1 VKTRSP
7 TFEYSTLSRKEL
19 LAEIDGLTQKLNK
32 AQKAS
37 DLGNDQ
43 YKLLFQNMPLGA
55 QEEDYSKIKE
65 AVDKLVSSGVDNLAE
80 YFRQNPAV
88 LRNLI
93 GDVRV
98 INVNEALLKI
108 HRATKE
114 SFLNEEENIDNWW
127 NDEWVEFYSNEIQNL
142 LKQYYF
148 FGGKR
153 FDTRVD
159 GSPFVSRTF
168 SFLVAGYEE
177 SWGQVVTLH
186 EDITNRKRI
195 EAELHKSHEEL
206 EFQVL
211 ERTKELKERET
222 LLTQGAVMA
231 NLGYAIWDHSE
242 KRYTIVSEEYASIF
256 GHTKDE
262 FLTAFANLDRRKKL
276 IYPADQALFQAYYE
290 NENLASMAQNIE
302 YRAVRRDG
310 EIRYIQQ
317 SCQYVFDQNNQ
328 VTQSLLSIQDITE
341 RKKTEVKLL
350 ASEQRFRSL
359 VHSQS
364 DLICLLTPDGVLT
377 FANDSY
383 ISFIGNGK
391 SEILGHSIYQY
402 MPPNECEAVKVNFSQ
417 LSFEKP
423 RKTHENLM
431 VSASGER
438 RIIEWVD
445 QGVFD
450 SNQVLIEIQAVGR
463 DVTELRK
470 SQEKELLAREKLE
483 VFAANLEQAKKHAE
497 SASKTKSQF
506 LAAMSHEI
514 RTPMAGVI
522 GMSDLL
528 LDTDLSPQ
536 QLDCVT
542 SIKSS
547 GKNLMSI
554 LNEILDQSKLEAGK
568 FVISPTDFH
577 LASFVRDNTHLF
589 GPSITSKGL
598 TLDIKLDNDL
608 PESIHAD
615 SLRIGQV
622 LSNFLSNAMKFTS
635 TGRIEVAIKP
645 EPNEQD
651 ELILR
656 FTVTDSGI
664 GLTDKAIDRL
674 FTAFTQ
680 ADSSTS
686 RTYGGTGLGLSISMQ
701 LVEMMGGQI
710 GVDSTKGI
718 GSAFW
723 FTVCYQPAKK
733 TVVAKG
739 KRSDIDRWVASRSLK
754 ILVAEDNTVNQH
766 IIRTILTKL
775 DHSVEIAKDG
785 QCAINL
791 FNSGDFDVILM
802 DIRMPVM
809 DGLEATAFIRAMDGP
824 RSNIPIIAL
833 TADIS
838 FGNITEY
845 TDVGMNDVCGKP
857 IELALLL
864 KLINKCL
871 GEEVHTSM
879 SRESASAT
887 SQQPIDPD
895 ASA

>member
-19 LAEIDGLTQKLNK
+19 LIEIEYLIQDLNK

-65 AVDKLVSSGVDNLAE
+65 AVDKLVCSGVDNFAE

-127 NDEWVEFYSNEIQNL
+127 NDKWVEFYSNEIQNL

-148 FGGKR
+148 FGGGR

-177 SWGQVVTLH
+177 SWGRVVTLH

-262 FLTAFANLDRRKKL
+262 FLATFANLDRRRKL

-290 NENLASMAQNIE
+290 NENLGSIAPNIE

-310 EIRYIQQ
+310 EVRYIQQ
-317 SCQYVFDQNNQ
+317 SCQYVFDQKNQ
-328 VTQSLLSIQDITE
+328 VRQSLLSIQDITE
-341 RKKTEVKLL
+341 RKKSEVKLL

-377 FANDSY
+377 FVNDSY

-391 SEILGHSIYQY
+391 SELLGHSIYQY
-402 MPPNECEAVKVNFSQ
+402 MPPNECEAVKGNFSQ

-438 RIIEWVD
+438 RIIEWID

-463 DVTELRK
+463 DVTEFRK

-536 QLDCVT
+536 QLDWAT

-615 SLRIGQV
+615 SLRIGQI

-635 TGRIEVAIKP
+635 TGRIEVAVKP

-733 TVVAKG
+733 PVVAEG
-739 KRSDIDRWVASRSLK
+739 KRADIDRWVASRSLK

-785 QCAINL
+785 QCAIDL
-791 FNSGDFDVILM
+791 LNSGDFEVILM

-857 IELALLL
+857 IELPLLL

-879 SRESASAT
+879 SLASASAT
-887 SQQPIDPD
+887 SQQPINPD
-895 ASA
+895 VSA

>member
-19 LAEIDGLTQKLNK
+19 LAEIDGLIQELNK

-65 AVDKLVSSGVDNLAE
+65 AVDKLVSSGVDNFAE

-93 GDVRV
+93 GDVKV

-341 RKKTEVKLL
+341 RKKAEVKLL

-809 DGLEATAFIRAMDGP
+809 DGLEATASIRAMDGP

-857 IELALLL
+857 IELPLLL

-879 SRESASAT
+879 SHVSASAT
-887 SQQPIDPD
+887 S
-895 ASA
+895 

>member
-19 LAEIDGLTQKLNK
+19 LAEIDGLIQELNK

-37 DLGNDQ
+37 DLGKDQ

-341 RKKTEVKLL
+341 RKKAEVKLL

-809 DGLEATAFIRAMDGP
+809 DGLEATAFIRAMDDP

-857 IELALLL
+857 IELPLLL

-879 SRESASAT
+879 SQASTSAT
-887 SQQPIDPD
+887 SQQPINPD

>member
-1 VKTRSP
+1 MKTRSP

-19 LAEIDGLTQKLNK
+19 LAEIDGLIQELNK

-148 FGGKR
+148 FGGER

-159 GSPFVSRTF
+159 GSPFLSRTF

-177 SWGQVVTLH
+177 SWGRVVTLH

-206 EFQVL
+206 KFQVL

-341 RKKTEVKLL
+341 RKKAEVKLL

-766 IIRTILTKL
+766 IIKTILTKL

-785 QCAINL
+785 QCAIDL

-809 DGLEATAFIRAMDGP
+809 DGLEATAFIRAMDDP

-857 IELALLL
+857 IELPLLL

-879 SRESASAT
+879 SHVSASAT
-887 SQQPIDPD
+887 S
-895 ASA
+895 

>member
-1 VKTRSP
+1 MKTRSP

-19 LAEIDGLTQKLNK
+19 LAEIDGLIQELNK

-65 AVDKLVSSGVDNLAE
+65 AVDKLVSSGVDNFAE

-186 EDITNRKRI
+186 EDITNRKRV

-262 FLTAFANLDRRKKL
+262 FLTAFANLDSRKKL

-341 RKKTEVKLL
+341 RKKAEVKLL

-483 VFAANLEQAKKHAE
+483 VFAVNLEQAKKHAE

-809 DGLEATAFIRAMDGP
+809 DGLEATAFIRAMDDP

-857 IELALLL
+857 IELPLLL

-879 SRESASAT
+879 SHVSASAT
-887 SQQPIDPD
+887 S
-895 ASA
+895 

>member
-1 VKTRSP
+1 
-7 TFEYSTLSRKEL
+7 
-19 LAEIDGLTQKLNK
+19 
-32 AQKAS
+32 
-37 DLGNDQ
+37 
-43 YKLLFQNMPLGA
+43 
-55 QEEDYSKIKE
+55 
-65 AVDKLVSSGVDNLAE
+65 
-80 YFRQNPAV
+80 
-88 LRNLI
+88 
-93 GDVRV
+93 
-98 INVNEALLKI
+98 
-108 HRATKE
+108 
-114 SFLNEEENIDNWW
+114 
-127 NDEWVEFYSNEIQNL
+127 
-142 LKQYYF
+142 
-148 FGGKR
+148 
-153 FDTRVD
+153 
-159 GSPFVSRTF
+159 
-168 SFLVAGYEE
+168 
-177 SWGQVVTLH
+177 
-186 EDITNRKRI
+186 
-195 EAELHKSHEEL
+195 
-206 EFQVL
+206 
-211 ERTKELKERET
+211 
-222 LLTQGAVMA
+222 
-231 NLGYAIWDHSE
+231 
-242 KRYTIVSEEYASIF
+242 
-256 GHTKDE
+256 
-262 FLTAFANLDRRKKL
+262 
-276 IYPADQALFQAYYE
+276 
-290 NENLASMAQNIE
+290 
-302 YRAVRRDG
+302 
-310 EIRYIQQ
+310 
-317 SCQYVFDQNNQ
+317 
-328 VTQSLLSIQDITE
+328 
-341 RKKTEVKLL
+341 
-350 ASEQRFRSL
+350 

-809 DGLEATAFIRAMDGP
+809 DGLEATAFIRAMDDP

-857 IELALLL
+857 IELPLLL

-879 SRESASAT
+879 SQAGASAT
-887 SQQPIDPD
+887 SQQPINPD

>member
-19 LAEIDGLTQKLNK
+19 LTEIECLIQDLNK

-37 DLGNDQ
+37 NLGNDQ

-55 QEEDYSKIKE
+55 QEEDYSTIKE
-65 AVDKLVSSGVDNLAE
+65 AVDKLVSSGVDNLTE
-80 YFRQNPAV
+80 YFRQNPTV

-93 GDVRV
+93 SSVRV

-142 LKQYYF
+142 LKQYGF
-148 FGGKR
+148 FGGER

-159 GSPFVSRTF
+159 GSPFISRTF

-177 SWGQVVTLH
+177 SWGRVVTLH

-195 EAELHKSHEEL
+195 EAELHKAHDEL

-211 ERTKELKERET
+211 KRTKELTERET
-222 LLTQGAVMA
+222 LLTQGAAMA

-262 FLTAFANLDRRKKL
+262 FLAAFANLDRRKKL
-276 IYPADQALFQAYYE
+276 IYSADQELFQTYYE
-290 NENLASMAQNIE
+290 NENLGSMAPNIE

-317 SCQYVFDQNNQ
+317 SCQYVFDQKNQ

-341 RKKTEVKLL
+341 RKKAEVKLL
-350 ASEQRFRSL
+350 ASEQRFSSL

-377 FANDSY
+377 FVNDSY
-383 ISFIGNGK
+383 ISFISNGK
-391 SEILGHSIYQY
+391 SELLGHSIYQY
-402 MPPNECEAVKVNFSQ
+402 IPPNECEAVKVNFSQ
-417 LSFEKP
+417 LSVEKP

-438 RIIEWVD
+438 RIIEWID

-463 DVTELRK
+463 DVTEIRK
-470 SQEKELLAREKLE
+470 SQDKELLAREKLE
-483 VFAANLEQAKKHAE
+483 VFAANLEQAKRHAE
-497 SASKTKSQF
+497 SANKTKSQF

-514 RTPMAGVI
+514 RTPMAGII

-536 QLDCVT
+536 QLDWAT

-568 FVISPTDFH
+568 LEISPTDFH
-577 LASFVRDNTHLF
+577 LASFVRDNSHLF

-622 LSNFLSNAMKFTS
+622 LSNLLSNAMKFTS
-635 TGRIEVAIKP
+635 TGRIEVAVKP

-656 FTVTDSGI
+656 FTITDSGI

-686 RTYGGTGLGLSISMQ
+686 RTYGGTGLGLSIFSV
-701 LVEMMGGQI
+701 LVYGLL
-710 GVDSTKGI
+710 
-718 GSAFW
+718 
-723 FTVCYQPAKK
+723 PARQK
-733 TVVAKG
+733 
-739 KRSDIDRWVASRSLK
+739 
-754 ILVAEDNTVNQH
+754 
-766 IIRTILTKL
+766 
-775 DHSVEIAKDG
+775 
-785 QCAINL
+785 
-791 FNSGDFDVILM
+791 NSG
-802 DIRMPVM
+802 
-809 DGLEATAFIRAMDGP
+809 
-824 RSNIPIIAL
+824 
-833 TADIS
+833 
-838 FGNITEY
+838 
-845 TDVGMNDVCGKP
+845 
-857 IELALLL
+857 
-864 KLINKCL
+864 NK
-871 GEEVHTSM
+871 
-879 SRESASAT
+879 R
-887 SQQPIDPD
+887 
-895 ASA
+895 

>member
-7 TFEYSTLSRKEL
+7 TFEYSKLSRKEL
-19 LAEIDGLTQKLNK
+19 LTEIECLIQDLNK

-37 DLGNDQ
+37 NLGNDQ

-148 FGGKR
+148 FGGER

-168 SFLVAGYEE
+168 SFLEAGYEE
-177 SWGQVVTLH
+177 SWGRVVTLH

-195 EAELHKSHEEL
+195 EAELHKAHEEL

-222 LLTQGAVMA
+222 LLAQGAVMA

-262 FLTAFANLDRRKKL
+262 FLAAFANLDRRKNL
-276 IYPADQALFQAYYE
+276 IYSADQELFQAYYE
-290 NENLASMAQNIE
+290 NENLESMAPNIE

-328 VTQSLLSIQDITE
+328 VIQSLLSIHDITE
-341 RKKTEVKLL
+341 RKQAEVKLL

-377 FANDSY
+377 FVNDSY

-402 MPPNECEAVKVNFSQ
+402 IPSNECEAVKVNFSQ

-438 RIIEWVD
+438 RIIEWID

-463 DVTELRK
+463 DVTEFRK
-470 SQEKELLAREKLE
+470 SQDKELLAREKLE

-536 QLDCVT
+536 QLDWAT

-568 FVISPTDFH
+568 LEISPTDFH

-635 TGRIEVAIKP
+635 TGRIGVAVKS
-645 EPNEQD
+645 EPNEQG

-701 LVEMMGGQI
+701 LVELMGGQI
-710 GVDSTKGI
+710 GVHSTKGI

-733 TVVAKG
+733 TVEAKG
-739 KRSDIDRWVASRSLK
+739 KRADIDRWVASRSLK

-785 QCAINL
+785 QCAIDL
-791 FNSGDFDVILM
+791 LNSGDFDVILM

-809 DGLEATAFIRAMDGP
+809 DGLEATAFIRAMDDP

-838 FGNITEY
+838 FGNIIEY

-857 IELALLL
+857 IELPLLL

-871 GEEVHTSM
+871 GEEVHTLM
-879 SRESASAT
+879 SRASASAM
-887 SQQPIDPD
+887 SQ
-895 ASA
+895 

>member
-19 LAEIDGLTQKLNK
+19 LTEIKCLIQDLNK

-37 DLGNDQ
+37 NLGNDQ

-55 QEEDYSKIKE
+55 QEEDYSTIKE
-65 AVDKLVSSGVDNLAE
+65 AVDKLVSSGVDNLTE
-80 YFRQNPAV
+80 YFRQNPTV

-93 GDVRV
+93 SSVRV

-142 LKQYYF
+142 LKQYGF
-148 FGGKR
+148 FGGER

-159 GSPFVSRTF
+159 GSPFISRTF

-177 SWGQVVTLH
+177 SWGRVVTLH

-195 EAELHKSHEEL
+195 EAELHKAHDEL

-211 ERTKELKERET
+211 KRTKELTERET
-222 LLTQGAVMA
+222 LLTQGAAMA

-262 FLTAFANLDRRKKL
+262 FLAAFANLDRRKKL
-276 IYPADQALFQAYYE
+276 IYSADQELFQTYYE
-290 NENLASMAQNIE
+290 NENLGSMAPNIE

-317 SCQYVFDQNNQ
+317 SCQYVFDQKNQ

-341 RKKTEVKLL
+341 RKKAEVKLL
-350 ASEQRFRSL
+350 ASEQRFSSL

-377 FANDSY
+377 FVNDSY
-383 ISFIGNGK
+383 ISFISNGK
-391 SEILGHSIYQY
+391 SELLGHSIYQY
-402 MPPNECEAVKVNFSQ
+402 IPPNECEAVKVNFSQ
-417 LSFEKP
+417 LSVEKP

-438 RIIEWVD
+438 RIIEWID

-463 DVTELRK
+463 DVTEIRK
-470 SQEKELLAREKLE
+470 SQDKELLAREKLE
-483 VFAANLEQAKKHAE
+483 VFAANLEQAKRHAE
-497 SASKTKSQF
+497 SANKTKSQF

-514 RTPMAGVI
+514 RTPMAGII

-536 QLDCVT
+536 QLDWAT

-568 FVISPTDFH
+568 LEISPTDFH
-577 LASFVRDNTHLF
+577 LASFVRDNSHLF

-622 LSNFLSNAMKFTS
+622 LSNLLSNAMKFTS
-635 TGRIEVAIKP
+635 TGRIEVAVKP

-656 FTVTDSGI
+656 FTITDSGI
-664 GLTDKAIDRL
+664 GLSDKAIDRL

-701 LVEMMGGQI
+701 LVELMGGQI

-718 GSAFW
+718 GSTFW

-733 TVVAKG
+733 TVVTKD
-739 KRSDIDRWVASRSLK
+739 KRAYIDRWVAARSLK

-766 IIRTILTKL
+766 IIRAILAKL

-785 QCAINL
+785 QCAIDL
-791 FNSGDFDVILM
+791 LNSGDFDVILM

-809 DGLEATAFIRAMDGP
+809 DGLEATASIRAMDDP

-838 FGNITEY
+838 SGNITEY